1 MVKSSLPSITVNK
14 LGEYVVSRGN
24 RQREI
29 LKDRKF
35 PQDFKGMYHKEAA
48 EAVSLCLASG
58 LEDLSVLTRVR
69 RALEQRTSE
78 KVGTQR
84 RINSNI
90 DAIEAFDSL
99 LDSIDFFGGSPELGP
114 HSAPKMVRH
123 SVQISVRPE
132 IVLRGAAPRT
142 KKPVIGALKVHF
154 SRTRPLNEESA
165 GYVSAIVQEWCREHL
180 ATTEEVYAPYCF
192 VIDLGSHRVYP
203 GMRSIV
209 QRMKDVEA
217 ECRNIPAL
225 WESITEDE

>member
-1 MVKSSLPSITVNK
+1 MAKNNPPSISVNK
-14 LGEYVVSRGN
+14 LGEYVVSRGS

-35 PQDFKGMYHKEAA
+35 PQDYKGMYHKEAA
-48 EAVSLCLASG
+48 EAVALCLASN
-58 LEDLSVLTRVR
+58 LEDLSPLTRTR

-99 LDSIDFFGGSPELGP
+99 LDSIDFFGGAPELGP
-114 HSAPKMVRH
+114 HSSPKMVRH
-123 SVQISVRPE
+123 GVQISVRPE
-132 IVLRGAAPRT
+132 IILRGRGGKT
-142 KKPVIGALKVHF
+142 KKELIGAIKVHF

-165 GYVSAIVQEWCREHL
+165 GYVSAIVQEYCREQL
-180 ATTEEVYAPYCF
+180 ATREEVYAPYCF
-192 VIDLGSHRVYP
+192 VIDLGSMQVYP
-203 GMRSIV
+203 GVRSIV

-225 WESITEDE
+225 WASITEDE